1 MLVDNNLLHE
11 LPPFLSEVRKLEE
24 VKFSGNNLH
33 FPPAEVLA
41 RDWSSIKKYLKQFM
55 TSSAEEK
62 SKAESK
68 TLNLALA
75 GRPNNVT
82 RAKVQVQDSCK
93 SSIVSTE
100 ENFTDFTNKFRS
112 SR

>member
-55 TSSAEEK
+55 ASSIEEK

-68 TLNLALA
+68 TLKLALA
-75 GRPNNVT
+75 GTPNNVT
-82 RAKVQVQDSCK
+82 RDKVQVQDSCK

-100 ENFTDFTNKFRS
+100 ENFTDFTDKFRS

>member
-1 MLVDNNLLHE
+1 M
-11 LPPFLSEVRKLEE
+11 EE

-68 TLNLALA
+68 TLNFTLA

-82 RAKVQVQDSCK
+82 RAKVQVQDSFK

-112 SR
+112 NR